1 MSVLFSVAGWMLLG
15 MILGAGAALAIA
27 FRGNR
32 GATRSDRTSVA
43 GLIQSH
49 FHPTP
54 LSEITISERRFPFR
68 VRADLQRA
76 IDRLFGADTDIAH
89 FCGVR
94 KEYSHEGIDLSGCLI
109 ASEHN
114 PAVSMPPQYEEI
126 DVGDQEP
133 IRCLKNGLW
142 LLRQGRS
149 KFVVL
154 LAPVGNFQGVTG
166 VQFQVATINN
176 PDGTRITREFFK
188 HLEESVLKAESY
200 RGKILSLE
208 LSEHSYSG
216 ESSGIKVHKLR
227 TVE

>member
-1 MSVLFSVAGWMLLG
+1 MQNKGPSRVGCESWAEPPGKTQGAIVDRASRVRENVNLNGWCRCRGHSGDFFGSAGGLGSTSVLFSVAGWMLLG

-76 IDRLFGADTDIAH
+76 IDRLFGAGTDIAH

-94 KEYSHEGIDLSGCLI
+94 KE
-109 ASEHN
+109 
-114 PAVSMPPQYEEI
+114 
-126 DVGDQEP
+126 
-133 IRCLKNGLW
+133 
-142 LLRQGRS
+142 
-149 KFVVL
+149 
-154 LAPVGNFQGVTG
+154 
-166 VQFQVATINN
+166 
-176 PDGTRITREFFK
+176 
-188 HLEESVLKAESY
+188 
-200 RGKILSLE
+200 
-208 LSEHSYSG
+208 
-216 ESSGIKVHKLR
+216 
-227 TVE
+227 